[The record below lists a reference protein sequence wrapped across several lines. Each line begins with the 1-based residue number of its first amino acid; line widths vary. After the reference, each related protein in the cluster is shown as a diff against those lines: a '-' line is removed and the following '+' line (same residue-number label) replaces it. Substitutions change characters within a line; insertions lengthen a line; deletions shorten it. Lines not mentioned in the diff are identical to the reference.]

1 MKTYYYI
8 ITGFF
13 LFSFLIPGQ
22 LSSQEYPVGHWETV
36 ICDYQTWKYFVGT
49 YEPDATWRTL
59 SFNDDNWLQ
68 GPGGIGYGDGDDG
81 TDISDISGFV
91 PPLSIYLRK
100 TFEIFDTARISDL
113 ILNVDYD
120 DAFVAYINNIEIAR
134 ANIGIAGDHP
144 AYNETAYTYREA
156 QMYQGFDPEYYT
168 CSSNIKDILIEGENI
183 LSVQVHNFN
192 NTSSDMTSRVFLS
205 VCINDTNTYYN
216 EIPSWFKPPVV
227 FSSSNLPIVSINT
240 QGLPILNDPRI
251 SANMTIV
258 DNGSGQRN
266 NVSDPFNGYEGKI
279 NIELRGS
286 STMMFPKKAYL
297 FETQD
302 DNGQNNNVSLLGM
315 AEENDWIL
323 YAPYT
328 DKSLIRNVLTYDLGN
343 KMGNW
348 TPHTRFC
355 ELVLNGEY
363 RGIYI
368 LMEKI
373 KRDKNRVDIAKLT
386 ETDISGDDVTGGY
399 IIRIDKTDQPDILGW
414 TSYPYPIPP
423 YADYSPLF
431 FQYYY
436 PKGKDIVPVQEAY
449 IQKFMLDFENAVN
462 SSNFKDPVYGY
473 IKYLDVTSFVD
484 HFIIRELAKEVDAYM
499 FSTFMYKKKDS
510 NGGKLYLSPFWDFN
524 LGYGNVN
531 YENGDESPWE
541 TDGWIYDKPGRI
553 YWWRR
558 LFEDPSV
565 LNLLKCRW
573 ESLRQGPFNND
584 SVQVI
589 FDSLG
594 VYLDEAQE
602 RNFNKWKIL
611 GNYVWPNYFV
621 GNTWQEEM
629 TYLNNWVLN
638 RLSWMD
644 ANMPGI
650 CDPSGTISMYSEI
663 YIDVYPNPFHDYITF
678 RIHSPEHGH
687 LNIRVFDL
695 LGREVK
701 VLSANIMA
709 SEEKDIQWNTNTEA
723 NTPSGIYLFV
733 IEIDGRRVESGRI
746 VKY

>member
-1 MKTYYYI
+1 MLV
-8 ITGFF
+8 F
-13 LFSFLIPGQ
+13 LMWGQ
-22 LSSQEYPVGHWETV
+22 LSAQEYPVDHWETV
-36 ICDYQTWKYFVGT
+36 IYDYQTWNYLVGT
-49 YEPDATWRTL
+49 YEPDAAWRTL
-59 SFNDDNWLQ
+59 SFNDNNWLQ
-68 GPGGIGYGDGDDG
+68 GPGGIGYGDNDDG
-81 TDISDISGFV
+81 TDISDATGFE
-91 PPLSIYLRK
+91 PPLSLYLRK
-100 TFEIFDTARISDL
+100 KFEIFDTARISDL

-134 ANIGIAGDHP
+134 ANIGISGDHP
-144 AYNETAYTYREA
+144 AYNQTAYVYREA
-156 QMYQGFDPEYYT
+156 QMYQGLVPEYFT
-168 CSSNIKDILIEGENI
+168 CSMNIKDILVEGENI
-183 LSVQVHNFN
+183 LAIQVHNFN
-192 NTSSDMTSRVFLS
+192 NTSSDMTSRIFLS
-205 VCINDTNTYYN
+205 VGINDTNTYYG
-216 EIPSWFKPPVV
+216 ETPSWFQPPVV
-227 FSSSNLPIVSINT
+227 FTSSNLPIVIIST
-240 QGLPILNDPRI
+240 QGVPIVDDPRI
-251 SANMTIV
+251 LANMAII
-258 DNGSGQRN
+258 DNGIGQQN
-266 NVSDPFNGYEGKI
+266 SINDPANGYEGKI

-328 DKSLIRNVLTYDLGN
+328 DKSLIRNVLTYELGN

-386 ETDISGDDVTGGY
+386 ETDISGNDVTGGY
-399 IIRIDKTDQPDILGW
+399 IFRIDKTDQPDITGW
-414 TSYPYPIPP
+414 TSYPYPAPP

-431 FQYYY
+431 YQYYY
-436 PKGKDIVPVQEAY
+436 PKGEDIV
-449 IQKFMLDFENAVN
+449 DFENAMN

-484 HFIIRELAKEVDAYM
+484 HFIVRELAKEVDAYK

-584 SVQVI
+584 SIQVI

-602 RNFNKWKIL
+602 RNFNRWKIL

-629 TYLNNWVLN
+629 SYLNNWVLN

-644 ANMPGI
+644 TNMPGI
-650 CDPSGTISMYSEI
+650 CDQSGINSISSET
-663 YIDVYPNPFHDYITF
+663 YINVYPNPFHDYITF
-678 RIHSPEHGH
+678 RIRSPEQGL
-687 LNIRVFDL
+687 LNIRIFDL

-701 VLSANIMA
+701 VLSASILA
-709 SEEKDIQWNTNTEA
+709 SEEKDIQWNTYTETD
-723 NTPSGIYLFV
+723 TPSGIYLFV
-733 IEIDGRRVESGRI
+733 IDIDGRQVKSGRI